1 MSATK
6 DKWLKY
12 WFLKK
17 YKRLAPYVPKTKMM
31 SKSALWK
38 LVSNYRH
45 VILKPVRGSRG
56 RGIIQVSSLGGNT
69 YALHFENVQIKIH
82 GKEHTYKYIQRKIR
96 NTRYMIQRR
105 ITRPTIGGCP
115 FDMRVIIQRKEYSSK
130 WKVTAKIAKV
140 AGRGYI
146 VSNNERSKG
155 RLLPVKKAIQK
166 STIKHLSSQR
176 LQWKMDRVSL
186 RAARR
191 LSVLFPR
198 HRIYG
203 LDVGFDLKGH
213 PWIIEANLYPSMSHF
228 LKVKD
233 RTMYW
238 RIRAYKKSVRT

>member
-17 YKRLAPYVPKTKMM
+17 YKRLDPYVPETRMM
-31 SKSALWK
+31 SRYALWK
-38 LVSNYRH
+38 LVSKYQH

-56 RGIIQVSSLGGNT
+56 QGVIQVSSLGGNT
-69 YALHFENVQIKIH
+69 YALHFENIKIKLQ
-82 GKEHTYKYIQRKIR
+82 GKESTYKYIQRRIG

-105 ITRPTIGGCP
+105 IARPTIAGCP

-155 RLLPVKKAIQK
+155 RLLPVKAAIQK
-166 STIKHLSSQR
+166 STIKHLSSPR
-176 LQWKMDRVSL
+176 LQWKMNRVSV

-213 PWIIEANLYPSMSHF
+213 PWIIEANLFPSMSHF
-228 LKVKD
+228 LKMKD
-233 RTMYW
+233 RTMYR
-238 RIRAYKKSVRT
+238 RIRAYKKFV

>member
-12 WFLKK
+12 RFLKK
-17 YKRLAPYVPKTKMM
+17 YEQLAPYVPGTKLM

-38 LVSNYRH
+38 LISKYRR

-56 RGIIQVSSLGGNT
+56 RGIIQVSSIGGHT
-69 YALHFENVQIKIH
+69 YALHFENVKINIQ
-82 GKEHTYKYIQRKIR
+82 GKENTYKYIQKKIGS
-96 NTRYMIQRR
+96 TRYMIQRR
-105 ITRPTIGGCP
+105 IARPTIGGCP
-115 FDMRVIIQRKEYSSK
+115 FDMRVIIQRKENSRK

-140 AGRGYI
+140 AGRGYV

-155 RLLPVKKAIQK
+155 RLLPVKTAIRK
-166 STIKHLSSQR
+166 STIHHLSSTR
-176 LQWKMDRVSL
+176 LQSKMKRVSL

-191 LSVLFPR
+191 LRGLFPR

-228 LKVKD
+228 LKLKD
-233 RTMYW
+233 RTMYR
-238 RIRAYKKSVRT
+238 RIMAYKKR